1 MPGLLLSARR
11 AEARA
16 LDGMIV
22 AGGKKEAGVAHDA
35 RAEASPVCTTPRG
48 ACNIWSVRMRV
59 DNVGICVQDLRRSVA
74 FYVDLGFET
83 LSESERGVTVAR
95 GEAKLFLFEGVA
107 GPAPMRELGLF
118 GNPPG
123 IDHVSFLVDDV
134 DALHDELVA
143 RGIETAGAPS
153 DQDWGARAFGL
164 LDPDGNN
171 LYFLRWL

>member
-83 LSESERGVTVAR
+83 LSESDRGVTVAR

-123 IDHVSFLVDDV
+123 IDHVSFLVEDV
-134 DALHDELVA
+134 DALHDELA
-143 RGIETAGAPS
+143 RSYPA
-153 DQDWGARAFGL
+153 
-164 LDPDGNN
+164 
-171 LYFLRWL
+171 

>member
-1 MPGLLLSARR
+1 
-11 AEARA
+11 
-16 LDGMIV
+16 
-22 AGGKKEAGVAHDA
+22 
-35 RAEASPVCTTPRG
+35 
-48 ACNIWSVRMRV
+48 MRV

-143 RGIETAGAPS
+143 RGIETAGPPS

-171 LYFLRWL
+171 LYFLCWL

>member
-1 MPGLLLSARR
+1 
-11 AEARA
+11 
-16 LDGMIV
+16 
-22 AGGKKEAGVAHDA
+22 
-35 RAEASPVCTTPRG
+35 
-48 ACNIWSVRMRV
+48 MRV
-59 DNVGICVQDLRRSVA
+59 DNVGICVRDLRRSVG
-74 FYVDLGFET
+74 FYGNLGFEI
-83 LSESERGVTVAR
+83 LSENDRGATVAR
-95 GEAKLFLFEGVA
+95 GEAKLFLFETGVGGEA
-107 GPAPMRELGLF
+107 PARELGLF

-143 RGIETAGAPS
+143 RGIKTAGPPS

>member
-1 MPGLLLSARR
+1 
-11 AEARA
+11 
-16 LDGMIV
+16 
-22 AGGKKEAGVAHDA
+22 
-35 RAEASPVCTTPRG
+35 
-48 ACNIWSVRMRV
+48 MRV

-107 GPAPMRELGLF
+107 GPAPTRELGLF

-143 RGIETAGAPS
+143 HGIQTAGKPS

-164 LDPDGNN
+164 RDPDGNN
-171 LYFLRWL
+171 LYFLRWLKR